1 MSDPVSQLRGAVT
14 ETAAGLAGTGKVAAP
29 KLDRPPRA
37 DFGDYSTNA
46 AMLLA
51 PALGEPPRAIA
62 ERLGDALGER
72 LGAAVDKV
80 EIAGPGFLNLFM
92 ADRWYLEALTSMRA
106 AGESFG
112 AGDSGQRVQVEFVS
126 ANPTGPVTVA
136 SARHAAYGD
145 SLARILELA
154 GNSVDR
160 EYYVNDAGTQVRKF
174 GESIQSRARGEEP
187 EEYRGDYV
195 AGLAER
201 IEGAAGG
208 DPDEVAKRG
217 IALMMEDIEAT

>member
-14 ETAAGLAGTGKVAAP
+14 ETAAGLAGNGKVAAP

-92 ADRWYLEALTSMRA
+92 ADAWYLRA
-106 AGESFG
+106 VAGLAADVESFG
-112 AGDSGQRVQVEFVS
+112 AG
-126 ANPTGPVTVA
+126 
-136 SARHAAYGD
+136 
-145 SLARILELA
+145 
-154 GNSVDR
+154 
-160 EYYVNDAGTQVRKF
+160 
-174 GESIQSRARGEEP
+174 EP
-187 EEYRGDYV
+187 ET
-195 AGLAER
+195 AER
-201 IEGAAGG
+201 Y
-208 DPDEVAKRG
+208 
-217 IALMMEDIEAT
+217 

>member
-14 ETAAGLAGTGKVAAP
+14 ETAAGLAGNGKVAAP

-62 ERLGDALGER
+62 ERLGAALGER

-92 ADRWYLEALTSMRA
+92 ADAWYLRA
-106 AGESFG
+106 VAGLAAAVESFG
-112 AGDSGQRVQVEFVS
+112 AGGPETVERYNVEFVS
-126 ANPTGPVTVA
+126 ANPTGPLTLA
-136 SARHAAYGD
+136 SGRHAAYGD
-145 SLARILELA
+145 ALCRMLELA
-154 GNSVDR
+154 GHEVER
-160 EYYVNDAGTQVRKF
+160 EYYVNDHGSQVRRF
-174 GESIQSRARGEEP
+174 GESIQARARGEEP
-187 EEYRGDYV
+187 PEDGYRGDYV
-195 AGLAER
+195 SELAER
-201 IEGAAGG
+201 IDDLADA
-208 DPDEVAKRG
+208 DPDVVALAG
-217 IALMMEDIEAT
+217 